1 MKKYILLILLV
12 IIIIFSTI
20 FCCILFQ
27 EKIQT
32 IDIKASK
39 ICNTNKLKEY
49 SDYNIYSYCLEEISI
64 ITNKEK
70 YNIID
75 FLDKYNFNK
84 ILDLFDVYA
93 VAYDGGSIIYKL
105 SNSSI
110 IKGEVITIIDCNS
123 KQFNNDNIYIASENS
138 DIGINICEQS
148 ND

>member
-39 ICNTNKLKEY
+39 ICNINKLKEY

-84 ILDLFDVYA
+84 ILDLFDMYA

-105 SNSSI
+105 SDPSI
-110 IKGEVITIIDCNS
+110 IKGEAIIIIDCNS
-123 KQFNNDNIYIASENS
+123 KQFNNDNIYIASENNN
-138 DIGINICEQS
+138 IGIDICKQNS
-148 ND
+148 N